1 MEPRS
6 VLSLND
12 IDLNDLGF
20 WMRPYAEREGAFKML
35 RDERPI
41 AYFNEPVMGE
51 ESPIPLPVGNGYFA
65 ITRHADVTEISRKPE
80 LFCSSKGATSILDLP
95 EEMVEYFSG
104 MINTDNPR
112 HARLRRIVSQAF
124 NPRMIKSIEDSIEGV
139 ANDVIDDI
147 CERGIID
154 VTVDL
159 AAPLPLKIICD
170 MMGVPEDRYD
180 DVFRCSNIILSMG
193 DPEYIGE
200 EVHPILAFLSAGA
213 ELTAIMEGIAEEK
226 LRNPGS
232 DLTSALITT
241 NIDGEALTHGEL
253 ASFFVLLVV
262 AGNETTRTAIT
273 HGVLALSQYPEEKA
287 KWMSDVEG
295 LLPTAVDEIV
305 RWASPVIWMR
315 RTATQDV
322 VVSGHEFHVGDK
334 VLLYYSSANR
344 DERVFADPFTF
355 DLSRNPNPH
364 LGFGAAGPHFCLG
377 AHLARREI
385 GVMFRELFKRLP
397 DLTVTGEPD
406 RLQSN
411 FVNGIKHLEA
421 SFTPTARR

>member
-1 MEPRS
+1 MEPVQNLS
-6 VLSLND
+6 VD
-12 IDLNDLGF
+12 QIDLNDMAF
-20 WMRPYAEREGAFKML
+20 WMRPYAEREGAFLTL
-35 RDERPI
+35 RNERPI
-41 AYFNEPVMGE
+41 AYFPEPEME

-65 ITRHADVTEISRKPE
+65 ITRHADVSEISRKPE
-80 LFCSSKGATSILDLP
+80 LFCSSKGATSVLVLP
-95 EEMVEYFSG
+95 DEMVEYFSG

-112 HARLRRIVSQAF
+112 HARLRRIVSNAF

-139 ANDVIDDI
+139 ANEVIDDI
-147 CERGIID
+147 CERGLID

-170 MMGVPEDRYD
+170 MMGVPPERYD

-200 EVHPILAFLSAGA
+200 DTHPILAFLGAGA
-213 ELTAIMEGIAEEK
+213 ELTAIMEAIAEEK
-226 LRNPGS
+226 LKNPGE

-273 HGVLALSQYPEEKA
+273 HGVLALTQHEEQK
-287 KWMSDVEG
+287 KLWMADVEG
-295 LLPTAVDEIV
+295 LMSTAVDEIV

-315 RTATQDV
+315 RTATTDV
-322 VVSGHEFHVGDK
+322 VVSGHEFKEGDK

-344 DERVFADPFTF
+344 DDRVFENPFTF
-355 DLSRNPNPH
+355 DLTRNPNPH
-364 LGFGAAGPHFCLG
+364 LGLGAAGPHFCLG

-397 DLTVTGEPD
+397 DLKATGEPD
-406 RLQSN
+406 RLASN

-421 SFTPTARR
+421 TFTPQPRR

>member
-1 MEPRS
+1 
-6 VLSLND
+6 L
-12 IDLNDLGF
+12 
-20 WMRPYAEREGAFKML
+20 
-35 RDERPI
+35 
-41 AYFNEPVMGE
+41 E
-51 ESPIPLPVGNGYFA
+51 ESPIPLPVGNGYYA
-65 ITRHADVTEISRKPE
+65 ITRHADVSEISRKPE
-80 LFCSSKGATSILDLP
+80 LFCSSKGATSVLDLP

-112 HARLRRIVSQAF
+112 HARLRRIVSNAF

-139 ANDVIDDI
+139 ANEVIDDI
-147 CERGIID
+147 CERGLID

-170 MMGVPEDRYD
+170 MMGVPPERYD

-200 EVHPILAFLSAGA
+200 DTHPILAFLSAGA
-213 ELTAIMEGIAEEK
+213 ELTAIMEAIAEEK
-226 LRNPGS
+226 LQHPGD

-273 HGVLALSQYPEEKA
+273 HGVLALTQHPDQKA
-287 KWMSDVEG
+287 LWMADVEG
-295 LLPTAVDEIV
+295 HMGTAVDEIV

-315 RTATQDV
+315 RTATTKV
-322 VVSGHEFHVGDK
+322 VVSGHEFNEGDK

-344 DERVFADPFTF
+344 DAQVFDRPFAF
-355 DLSRNPNPH
+355 DLTRNPNPH

-397 DLTVTGEPD
+397 DLQATGEPD

-421 SFTPTARR
+421 TFTPTARR

>member
-1 MEPRS
+1 VS
-6 VLSLND
+6 
-12 IDLNDLGF
+12 
-20 WMRPYAEREGAFKML
+20 
-35 RDERPI
+35 
-41 AYFNEPVMGE
+41 
-51 ESPIPLPVGNGYFA
+51 
-65 ITRHADVTEISRKPE
+65 EISRKPE
-80 LFCSSKGATSILDLP
+80 LFCSSKGATSVLDLP

-112 HARLRRIVSQAF
+112 HARLRRIVSNAF

-139 ANDVIDDI
+139 ANEVIDDI
-147 CERGIID
+147 CERGLID

-170 MMGVPEDRYD
+170 MMGVPPERFD

-200 EVHPILAFLSAGA
+200 DTHPILAFLGAGA
-213 ELTAIMEGIAEEK
+213 ELTAIMEAIAEEK
-226 LRNPGS
+226 LKNPGE

-273 HGVLALSQYPEEKA
+273 HGVLALTQHEEQKNL
-287 KWMSDVEG
+287 WMADVEG
-295 LLPTAVDEIV
+295 LMPTAVDEIV

-315 RTATQDV
+315 RTATTDV
-322 VVSGHEFHVGDK
+322 VVSGHEFKEGDK

-344 DERVFADPFTF
+344 DDRVFENPFTF
-355 DLSRNPNPH
+355 DLTRNPNPH

-397 DLTVTGEPD
+397 DLKATGEPD
-406 RLQSN
+406 RLASN

-421 SFTPTARR
+421 TFTPQPRR